1 MVSSPS
7 GNKFSPGNRVVA
19 TAAATKEK
27 GLDFKAVEDSMLA
40 GAFAGVI
47 GRLVSAPLDLLKI
60 RFQLQTGTGA
70 SAKYQ
75 NVWQAAKTI
84 VKEEGLT
91 SLWKGNLSATY
102 LWVTYSIVQ
111 FGVYGALE
119 EWSKSVEKN
128 WAAKLSSLS
137 SKGGNKDPFG
147 DSRVG
152 SGDGEIGSSMR
163 RGNSIDQQDH
173 GSNRFLHTF
182 MLFLCGASAAIL
194 ASSTTYPFD
203 IMRTQFSL
211 QGNTK
216 IYASIPAFITSTLQK
231 QGVKGFYAGLGPT
244 LVGVTPYI
252 GLNFALYDLAKK
264 AIESTGDQDATGKKN
279 NSVVNTIKKSIAGG
293 FAGTTSKLMVYP
305 LDTIKRRM
313 QASVLQS
320 TLVVADGAAAA
331 PQYKNMLDCFS
342 TICRAEGW
350 QGLYRGVGPTI
361 LKSCVSTAITFAAYD
376 QGLILAKKMRAD
388 REK

>member
-1 MVSSPS
+1 MVGQS
-7 GNKFSPGNRVVA
+7 GKFSGNRVVA
-19 TAAATKEK
+19 TAAAAKEPAGFDLK
-27 GLDFKAVEDSMLA
+27 KVEDSMLA
-40 GAFAGVI
+40 GAFAVVV
-47 GRLVSAPLDLLKI
+47 GRIVAAPLDLLKI
-60 RFQLQTGTGA
+60 RFQVQTSSGVD
-70 SAKYQ
+70 AKYR
-75 NVWQAAKTI
+75 NVWQAAKMI

-102 LWVTYSIVQ
+102 LWVTYGVVQ

-119 EWSKSVEKN
+119 EWSKSIEKN
-128 WAAKLSSLS
+128 MAAKLSSFS
-137 SKGGNKDPFG
+137 AKDRTDPFG
-147 DSRVG
+147 SNM
-152 SGDGEIGSSMR
+152 SGSSKDSGIGISTKR
-163 RGNSIDQQDH
+163 IKSIDQES
-173 GSNRFLHTF
+173 GGNRLLHTF

-194 ASSTTYPFD
+194 ATAATYPFD

-216 IYASIPAFITSTLQK
+216 IYASIPAFISTTLQK

-252 GLNFALYDLAKK
+252 GLNFALYDMAKK
-264 AIESTGDQDATGKKN
+264 AVESSEEDAKGK
-279 NSVVNTIKKSIAGG
+279 NSIMSTVKKSIAGG

-320 TLVVADGAAAA
+320 TIVVAGGAAAA
-331 PQYKNMLDCFS
+331 PQYKNMLDCCS
-342 TICRAEGW
+342 TIFRNEGL

-361 LKSCVSTAITFAAYD
+361 LKSCVSTAVTFAAYE
-376 QGLILAKKMRAD
+376 QGLLIAKKMRAD
-388 REK
+388 REG